1 ISASSS
7 NSEQKKNQ
15 SDTKDNNNNNI
26 SNGNNE
32 SNNSNT
38 TASTSTNTTNNNN
51 NNNNQN
57 RQQVSPELKTFQ
69 IFCQTRV
76 KIRTTSFFYSAQ
88 YREEDELIGLPLL
101 LTLPLTRD
109 VSFKEVRQK
118 ILDLIRPFLT
128 SKERLK
134 LTKEKQ
140 LPFVIYALYGN
151 NTVLQLEEKDG
162 IAPLTERS
170 FRFLVHFPER
180 NAYNED
186 SCIREKRRRHETAP
200 PPMGKNSSG
209 DEEDRS
215 SSKPV
220 MLSSCI
226 SAFTEEEI
234 LDEND
239 AWYCSKC
246 AAFKC
251 AKKKIDLWS
260 TPDLLIIHLKRFS
273 YTRQWRDR
281 INTL

>member
-1 ISASSS
+1 QFNVPSDDLFVCDVWKNKIHRDLKNRDMIAEINRRNDDIVVYYVPKPSASDDKISASSS

-15 SDTKDNNNNNI
+15 SDTKDNNNNNNNNNNNST

-32 SNNSNT
+32 SNNSNA
-38 TASTSTNTTNNNN
+38 TASTTNTTNNNN
-51 NNNNQN
+51 NSNNQN
-57 RQQVSPELKTFQ
+57 RQQISPELKTFQ

-151 NTVLQLEEKDG
+151 NT
-162 IAPLTERS
+162 
-170 FRFLVHFPER
+170 
-180 NAYNED
+180 
-186 SCIREKRRRHETAP
+186 
-200 PPMGKNSSG
+200 
-209 DEEDRS
+209 
-215 SSKPV
+215 
-220 MLSSCI
+220 
-226 SAFTEEEI
+226 
-234 LDEND
+234 
-239 AWYCSKC
+239 
-246 AAFKC
+246 
-251 AKKKIDLWS
+251 
-260 TPDLLIIHLKRFS
+260 
-273 YTRQWRDR
+273 
-281 INTL
+281 